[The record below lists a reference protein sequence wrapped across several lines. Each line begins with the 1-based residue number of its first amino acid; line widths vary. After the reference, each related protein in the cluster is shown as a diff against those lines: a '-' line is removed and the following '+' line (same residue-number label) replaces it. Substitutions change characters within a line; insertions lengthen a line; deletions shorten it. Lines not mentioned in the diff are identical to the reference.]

1 MNFIRNLVY
10 LRRRRGMTQQDLADK
25 MGTTRNQISRWET
38 GARVPDL
45 NDIILLCLVLGVTP
59 NELLC

>member
-45 NDIILLCLVLGVTP
+45 NDIILLCLILGVTP
-59 NELLC
+59 NELLS

>member
-1 MNFIRNLVY
+1 MNFQKNLMY
-10 LRRRRGMTQQDLADK
+10 LRRRRGMTQYDLAEK

-59 NELLC
+59 NELLG